1 MATALM
7 AVAMTVG
14 PSILGAPDEVYAG
27 EAVTVDR
34 DGNDYVF
41 YFTKGDPDPE
51 SLRKAFRSVGLDV
64 SVTLVPVSPRDPFPY
79 FSLVRNGGIQTSY
92 RSAECAERVGGC
104 LGSMRV
110 SAELTG
116 PAEFRLGRP
125 ARPGEP
131 YVASV
136 DATLPGEVLAGVQID
151 GKTAAEVVRIAR
163 ERGLRVIYTIDWP
176 LKEGW
181 ASRRRDSRGRSLLL
195 ASIPP
200 GQWRAWKRTTTAR
213 SSCMSYLGPAR
224 PRPQNSAVI
233 TGTPTLLSPAEQP
246 LRASTAIPLQ
256 HGQPRQGQGASVA
269 AARAYAFRAWN
280 QPSVDPQS

>member
-1 MATALM
+1 MATDPVPPVQDRVRAPRRARRLLLGAVATALM

-176 LKEGW
+176 LKEGVGFSTEGFEGEIP
-181 ASRRRDSRGRSLLL
+181 ASRID
-195 ASIPP
+195 P
-200 GQWRAWKRTTTAR
+200 AW
-213 SSCMSYLGPAR
+213 
-224 PRPQNSAVI
+224 AV
-233 TGTPTLLSPAEQP
+233 
-246 LRASTAIPLQ
+246 
-256 HGQPRQGQGASVA
+256 ASVETYNDGA
-269 AARAYAFRAWN
+269 IIMHVLPGPGATPPPEFCRHHGDTYPPIAC
-280 QPSVDPQS
+280 